1 MNMKDLMAMLFGVTL
16 GDGWIDIHHSGG
28 ISGDVEGLTAILED
42 LQDMFDTYD
51 DSKIVTRET
60 YSPKYSINGTTSYI
74 TLHKDIVNEFLKL
87 SMPVGKRVEQEWIL
101 PDWIVNGSYET
112 KRDFMSGFYAAEGT
126 KPILTKLSGS
136 RKDTYFKPLNF
147 CQTKR
152 IELQDNLRYVM
163 NEQFASILDDLGIEY
178 NIKYQY
184 THTCADNI
192 RIRFDFKNNIKNT
205 MHTVEILDMRYC
217 PRKQRLFD
225 ACYAYYDDTRIKKLY
240 PKPILN
246 FKEYCAANGF
256 NIA

>member
-1 MNMKDLMAMLFGVTL
+1 MKDLIAMLYGITL
-16 GDGWIDIHHSGG
+16 GDGWIDTRYRSGG
-28 ISGDVEGLTAILED
+28 ISGDEESLEAVLSD

-60 YSPKYSINGTTSYI
+60 HSPKYSIKGLTSYI
-74 TLHKDIVNEFLKL
+74 VIHKDLVGEFLKL
-87 SMPVGKRVEQEWIL
+87 GMPTGKRVEQEWVL
-101 PDWIVNGSYET
+101 PDWIINGSYET

-126 KPILTKLSGS
+126 KPIINKLKNGRNIS
-136 RKDTYFKPLNF
+136 FKPLNF

-152 IELQDNLRYVM
+152 IEFQDNLKYVM
-163 NEQFASILDDLGIEY
+163 DEQFASILDDLGIEY

-192 RIRFDFKNNIKNT
+192 RIRFDFKNSVTQT
-205 MHTVEILDMRYC
+205 MHITKTLDMRYC

-240 PKPILN
+240 PKPILT
-246 FKEYCAANGF
+246 FEEYCTLN
-256 NIA
+256 NIAC